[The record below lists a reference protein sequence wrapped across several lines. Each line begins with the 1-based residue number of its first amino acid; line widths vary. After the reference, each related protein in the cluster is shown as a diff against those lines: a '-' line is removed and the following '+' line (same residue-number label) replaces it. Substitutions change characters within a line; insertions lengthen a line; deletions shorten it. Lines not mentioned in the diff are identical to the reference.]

1 MSDKSDSNQDRRKSK
16 RPEASFILTYQVNQ
30 PLSLRATIGWD
41 DEVVAVMLDLSQEG
55 MAISTNYDIPAG
67 TIILIKF
74 TLINL
79 AASDEERIES
89 MRMTGLVKS
98 NVLIDKDE
106 HRLGIQFTNINE
118 KDKFAIAN
126 FVKMATIGKPD
137 NPSQ

>member
-1 MSDKSDSNQDRRKSK
+1 M
-16 RPEASFILTYQVNQ
+16 TYQVNQ

-41 DEVVAVMLDLSQEG
+41 DEVVAVMLNLSQEG

-126 FVKMATIGKPD
+126 FVKMATIGDPD

>member
-1 MSDKSDSNQDRRKSK
+1 M
-16 RPEASFILTYQVNQ
+16 TYQVNQ

-41 DEVVAVMLDLSQEG
+41 DEVVAVMLNLSQEG

-79 AASDEERIES
+79 AATDEERIES

-98 NVLIDKDE
+98 NVLLGKDE
-106 HRLGIQFTNINE
+106 HRLGIEFTNINE
-118 KDKFAIAN
+118 KDKIAIAN
-126 FVKMATIGKPD
+126 FVKMATTGKPD